1 MFPIEIT
8 DIFFYIVSALI
19 IITAIFT
26 VTAKNVLRSA
36 IFLIFSF
43 IGTAIF
49 YLMLQAEFIAITQVM
64 VYAGGVVIFVIFTIL
79 LTSHLG
85 ETIFSIKIPR
95 TFISAVISLCLVFV
109 MWHFLL
115 HDSSLISSV
124 PKAQGDYSSL
134 QSIAMRLLSI
144 QSNGFVIA
152 FELISL
158 LLLVTLIC
166 SITIARKSKDD
177 K

>member
-26 VTAKNVLRSA
+26 VTAKNVLQSV

-43 IGTAIF
+43 IGTAVF
-49 YLMLQAEFIAITQVM
+49 YLMLHAEFIAISQVM

-79 LTSHLG
+79 LTSRLG
-85 ETIFSIKIPR
+85 ETNLSIKIPR
-95 TFISAVISLCLVFV
+95 TFISAIISLSLVFI
-109 MWHFLL
+109 MLRFLL
-115 HDSSLISSV
+115 QDSSLITSV
-124 PKAQGDYSSL
+124 PEAQNNYASL
-134 QSIAMRLLSI
+134 ESMALRLLSV
-144 QSNGFVIA
+144 QSDGFVIA

-166 SITIARKSKDD
+166 SITIARKSKDN